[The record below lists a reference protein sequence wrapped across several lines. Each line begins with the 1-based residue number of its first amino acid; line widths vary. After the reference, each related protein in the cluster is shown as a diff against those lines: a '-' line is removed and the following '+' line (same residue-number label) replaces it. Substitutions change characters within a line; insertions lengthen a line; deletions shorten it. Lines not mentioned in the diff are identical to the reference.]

1 MNTYGWT
8 RRAVI
13 AAATATVA
21 LAGVAQADDH
31 KMMDAVH
38 FLIPGGAGGGWDG
51 TARGTGE
58 ALVNSGLVGN
68 ATFENMSGGGGGV
81 AIGNLIEN
89 AASSD
94 GTLMVNSTPIVIRA
108 LTGEISQS
116 FRDLTMVAGT
126 VGDYAALVVT
136 NDSPLQSMEDAL
148 AEYRTDPMG
157 FAIGGGSVPGGMDH
171 LVAAI
176 VMQGAGEDPTAFN
189 YIGYDA
195 GGEAMAGLLSGEIDA
210 LSTGFSEAIAL
221 ADQGEVR
228 ILGVTAPER
237 VPAYEAAPTFAEQ
250 GIDAQF
256 VNWRGFFAAP
266 GLPED
271 QLATYQEMLAT
282 MMETPEWE
290 EVRARMGLVN
300 IYRPGDEFTT
310 FLEAQEKQL
319 GDLMRELG
327 FL

>member
-8 RRAVI
+8 RRAML
-13 AAATATVA
+13 AAATAT
-21 LAGVAQADDH
+21 LAFSGMAKADQ
-31 KMMDAVH
+31 MMDQVH

-58 ALVNSGLVGN
+58 ALVNAGLVGS
-68 ATFENMSGGGGGV
+68 ATYENLSGGGGGV
-81 AIGNLIEN
+81 AIASLIEN

-116 FRDLTMVAGT
+116 FRDLTPVAGT
-126 VGDYAALVVT
+126 VGDYAASVVT
-136 NDSPLQSMEDAL
+136 ADSPITSMADAL
-148 AEYRTDPMG
+148 AMYRADGMD

-176 VMQGAGEDPTAFN
+176 VMQAAGEDPTAFN

-221 ADQGEVR
+221 SDQGVVR

-237 VPAYEAAPTFAEQ
+237 VPASADTPTFAEQ

-266 GLPED
+266 GMDAAKVQAYQDL
-271 QLATYQEMLAT
+271 LAAMLD
-282 MMETPEWE
+282 TPEWE
-290 EVRARMGLVN
+290 AVRASMGLVN
-300 IYRPGDEFTT
+300 IYRPGAEFIE
-310 FLEAQEKQL
+310 FLEAQETQL

>member
-1 MNTYGWT
+1 MNTLEWS
-8 RRAVI
+8 RRALI

-21 LAGVAQADDH
+21 VSGIAYAGGHQ
-31 KMMDAVH
+31 KMESVH

-58 ALVNSGLVGN
+58 ALVNSGLVGT
-68 ATFENMSGGGGGV
+68 ATYENMSGGGGGV

-89 AASSD
+89 AASSH

-116 FRDLTMVAGT
+116 FRDLTLVAGT

-136 NDSPLQSMEDAL
+136 KDSPINSMEDAL
-148 AEYRTDPMG
+148 ASYRENAAD

-176 VMQGAGEDPTAFN
+176 VMQAAGEDPTAFN

-210 LSTGFSEAIAL
+210 LSTGFSEAVAL
-221 ADQGEVR
+221 AAQGEVR

-237 VPAYEAAPTFAEQ
+237 VPAFQDAPTFAEQ

-271 QLATYQEMLAT
+271 KLTAYQDMLAA

-290 EVRARMGLVN
+290 EVRSRMGLVN
-300 IYRPGDEFTT
+300 IFRPGDEFKT
-310 FLEAQEKQL
+310 FLEGQEKQI
-319 GDLMRELG
+319 GDLMKELG

>member
-1 MNTYGWT
+1 MTLTLT
-8 RRAVI
+8 RRAF
-13 AAATATVA
+13 AAAAVA
-21 LAGVAQADDH
+21 AMSLGTPSFADQ
-31 KMMDAVH
+31 MMDSVH

-58 ALVNSGLVGN
+58 ALVNAGIVGN
-68 ATFENMSGGGGGV
+68 ASYENMSGGGGGV
-81 AIGNLIEN
+81 AIAHLIEN

-108 LTGEISQS
+108 LTGEIAQS
-116 FRDLTMVAGT
+116 FRDLTLIAGT

-136 NDSPLQSMEDAL
+136 ADSEITSMDEAL
-148 AEYRTDPMG
+148 AMYREAPMD

-176 VMQGAGEDPTAFN
+176 VMQAAGEDPTAFN

-210 LSTGFSEAIAL
+210 LSTGFSEAVAL
-221 ADQGEVR
+221 AEQGEVR

-237 VPAYEAAPTFAEQ
+237 VAAYDAAPTFAEQ

-266 GLPED
+266 GMSDELVT
-271 QLATYQEMLAT
+271 AYQEMLGA
-282 MMETPEWE
+282 MLETPEWE
-290 EVRARMGLVN
+290 AVRARMGLVN
-300 IYRPGDEFTT
+300 IFRPGDEFEA
-310 FLEAQEKQL
+310 FLEAQETQI
-319 GDLMRELG
+319 GDLMRSLG

>member
-1 MNTYGWT
+1 MNHSGWT
-8 RRAVI
+8 RRALMAA
-13 AAATATVA
+13 AAAT
-21 LAGVAQADDH
+21 LAMTGIAKADQ
-31 KMMDAVH
+31 MMDSVH

-58 ALVNSGLVGN
+58 ALMNAGLVGT
-68 ATFENMSGGGGGV
+68 ATYENMSGGGGGV

-89 AASSD
+89 AASSH
-94 GTLMVNSTPIVIRA
+94 GTLMVNSTPIVIRS
-108 LTGEISQS
+108 LTGEIAQS
-116 FRDLTMVAGT
+116 FRDLTLVAGT

-136 NDSPLQSMEDAL
+136 ADSPIKSMEDAL
-148 AEYRTDPMG
+148 AMYREDPQG

-189 YIGYDA
+189 YLGYDA

-210 LSTGFSEAIAL
+210 LSTGFSEAVAL
-221 ADQGEVR
+221 ADQGEIR
-228 ILGVTAPER
+228 ILGVTSAER
-237 VPAYEAAPTFAEQ
+237 VPAYEEAPTFVEQ
-250 GIDAQF
+250 GIDAEF

-266 GLPED
+266 NLPEEK
-271 QLATYQEMLAT
+271 LAAYQELLAT

-290 EVRARMGLVN
+290 EIRARMGLVN
-300 IYRPGDEFTT
+300 IFRPGDEFKT
-310 FLEAQEKQL
+310 FLEAQEKQI
-319 GDLMRELG
+319 GDLMRDLG